1 MVGHEERSNMSK
13 ANTAAIASRSKDGFK
28 YDASTVE
35 WHKFFTPG
43 TWYRILSVDVA
54 ARQAD
59 MIVKFDPESQ
69 CMYHRHA
76 ACTSTL
82 VLEGE
87 LRVREQINGGEVIKV
102 KPAGSYS
109 VGGEGEVH
117 IEGSGGEQAIIFFGM
132 RSDTDVIYEL
142 LNDDLS
148 LKRAV
153 TVADFDRDWRE
164 HWPHDLRKD

>member
-1 MVGHEERSNMSK
+1 MSSNAANQSMPTADNAGFTYDTSK
-13 ANTAAIASRSKDGFK
+13 
-28 YDASTVE
+28 VE

-43 TWYRILSVDVA
+43 TYYRILNVDLA
-54 ARQAD
+54 ARTAD
-59 MIVKFDPESQ
+59 MLVKFEAEGQ

-87 LRVREQINGGEVIKV
+87 LRVREQINGGEVVKV

-109 VGGEGEVH
+109 HGGEGEVH
-117 IEGSGGEQAIIFFGM
+117 IEGAGHKQAIIFFGM
-132 RSDTDVIYEL
+132 RSETDVIYEL

-153 TVADFDRDWRE
+153 TVADFEHDW
-164 HWPHDLRKD
+164 HTNWPGDFAAK

>member
-1 MVGHEERSNMSK
+1 MS
-13 ANTAAIASRSKDGFK
+13 TAIDTATPAPATKRFRFDT
-28 YDASTVE
+28 DTVE
-35 WHKFFTPG
+35 WRKFFTPG
-43 TWYRILSVDVA
+43 TYYRVLSVDVA
-54 ARQAD
+54 ARNVD
-59 MIVKFDPESQ
+59 LLVWFEPSSQ

-87 LRVREQINGGEVIKV
+87 LRVREQVDGGEVIKV

-117 IEGSGGEQAIIFFGM
+117 VEGSGDAPAIIFFGM
-132 RSDTDVIYEL
+132 RGHTDVIYEL
-142 LNDDLS
+142 LNPDLS
-148 LKRAV
+148 LRRAV

-164 HWPHDLRKD
+164 HWPQDTAK

>member
-1 MVGHEERSNMSK
+1 MSK
-13 ANTAAIASRSKDGFK
+13 LNVVADPPPSKGEFK
-28 YDASTVE
+28 FDASTVE

-43 TWYRILSVDVA
+43 TWYKILSVDVA

-59 MIVKFDPESQ
+59 MLVKFEPDSQ

-87 LRVREQINGGEVIKV
+87 LRVREQLDGKEIIKI

-109 VGGEGEVH
+109 IGGEGEVH
-117 IEGSGGEQAIIFFGM
+117 IEGSGREQAIIFFSM
-132 RSDTDVIYEL
+132 RSETDVIYEL
-142 LNDDLS
+142 LGEDLK
-148 LKRAV
+148 LRRAV
-153 TVADFDRDWRE
+153 TVADFDRDWHE
-164 HWPHDLRKD
+164 HWPQDFK